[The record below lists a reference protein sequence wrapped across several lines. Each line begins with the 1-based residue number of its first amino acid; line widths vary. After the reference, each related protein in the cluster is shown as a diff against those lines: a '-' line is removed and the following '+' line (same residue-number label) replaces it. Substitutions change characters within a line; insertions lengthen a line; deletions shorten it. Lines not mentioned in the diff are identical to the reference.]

1 MTYAFLP
8 PLAPEPRGRT
18 TERVARILRHAVVEL
33 NFLPGEFIDKVA
45 LCQRLG
51 VSRFPISEALSQLAA
66 EGLVE
71 ILPQRGTRVAR
82 IRLSEVREAMMIR
95 RALEAAVAEEAAS
108 RLTDAAI
115 NRMHTNL
122 AEQQSATENNDRLA
136 FHRLDV
142 AFHEEL
148 VGDLGL
154 ARVGAAID
162 GSRAIIDRMRRLLAS
177 PRRLAATLGE
187 HQALLDAIAARDSR
201 AARAA
206 MEGHLDAVRSELERF
221 HADHPDAFDD

>member
-1 MTYAFLP
+1 MSYAFLP
-8 PLAPEPRGRT
+8 PLEPEPRGRT
-18 TERVARILRHAVVEL
+18 TERVARILRRAVVEM
-33 NFLPGEFIDKVA
+33 NFLPGEFIDKMA

-82 IRLSEVREAMMIR
+82 VRLSEVREAMMIR
-95 RALEAAVAEEAAS
+95 RALEAAVAEEAAA
-108 RLTDAAI
+108 RLSGGAI
-115 NRMHTNL
+115 ERMRSNL
-122 AEQQSATENNDRLA
+122 AHQQAAAENNDRLD

-154 ARVGAAID
+154 SRVGAAID
-162 GSRAIIDRMRRLLAS
+162 GSRAVIDRMRRLLAS

-187 HQALLDAIAARDSR
+187 HRALLDAISARD
-201 AARAA
+201 AVTARDA
-206 MEGHLDAVRSELERF
+206 MENHLDAVRSELERF
-221 HADHPDAFDD
+221 HADHPDAFDE